1 MNSESFFNYFINNGL
16 EQEIK
21 GSMSKSEF
29 AITSF
34 KMSDLITAIM
44 SNHKY
49 TTVNCQQNGL
59 PNVNRVKSNRKIS
72 YCTNFDIMINNF
84 TTLFVYETVKYL
96 LIRCNMK
103 DFLHNGVEKIS
114 TINDFSIFKG
124 FVDDWIKLFS
134 CGSLSVDNQK
144 LIEQLKTT
152 KFYNKYKC
160 RNINEVKSCI
170 LTDLRSTEVLHYA
183 LIMKEITNILKIV
196 LESSNQNNVI
206 INSINDLLIPETR
219 FDILY
224 TGSFLR
230 MLTKMYDKCD
240 EKKFNEMLIEYE
252 IKKTIDTNFKETIPS
267 WITFNLNKVNS
278 IVTKHNEST
287 DSKVTINV
295 NSQFVNY
302 LSEAIIYYYCVWAIN
317 LAHSYD
323 IILGFDKTSRVLFK
337 IIYGTIISTTPTFFE
352 YTPSQKTLIH
362 YVLLTDV
369 QLGKSFNTIH
379 GHHDGEADEET
390 EEA

>member
-1 MNSESFFNYFINNGL
+1 MNSESFFNYFIQNGL
-16 EQEIK
+16 EDEIK
-21 GSMSKSEF
+21 KSMSKSEF
-29 AITSF
+29 YNTGVKI
-34 KMSDLITAIM
+34 SDLITAIM

-84 TTLFVYETVKYL
+84 TTLFIYEMVKYL

-103 DFLHNGVEKIS
+103 DFLQNGIEKIAV
-114 TINDFSIFKG
+114 INDFSVFKG

-134 CGSLSVDNQK
+134 CGSLMIDNK
-144 LIEQLKTT
+144 KMVEQIKPT
-152 KFYNKYKC
+152 KFYNKHKC
-160 RNINEVKSCI
+160 LNINDVKSSI
-170 LTDLRSTEVLHYA
+170 LTDLKSTEVLHYNA
-183 LIMKEITNILKIV
+183 IMTEIVNILRII
-196 LESSNQNNVI
+196 LDASSQKNVT
-206 INSINDLLIPETR
+206 INTINDLLIPDTR

-240 EKKFNEMLIEYE
+240 EKKYNDMIIEYE
-252 IKKTIDTNFKETIPS
+252 IKKILDNNFKQTIPT
-267 WITFNLNKVNS
+267 WITANLNKVNNAMS
-278 IVTKHNEST
+278 QQPDNKIA
-287 DSKVTINV
+287 INV

-362 YVLLTDV
+362 YVLLTDI
-369 QLGKSFNTIH
+369 QLGKSFKTIH
-379 GHHDGEADEET
+379 DHNDGKSVDENSEEAD
-390 EEA
+390 